1 MEGWVW
7 RRWWGTSSSIDSHVP
22 PVYSCSEDDAEQRA
36 RGGSTPRRPR
46 PAQTQTGALRDGR
59 LLADTVSAPSFP
71 VSTKSQQ
78 QPGLFSHAGCWN
90 VGKVLISG
98 RNVKASS
105 SLCGSQAAGTTVCIF
120 KAASSGI
127 LFFLKQISFHTVCC
141 CINNN
146 VISAAQQLS
155 NTVTDGLCA
164 AAPAVCQSPQT
175 LRLVNRPS
183 NKSELSLSLCLM

>member
-71 VSTKSQQ
+71 VSTQSQQ

-90 VGKVLISG
+90 VGFQG
-98 RNVKASS
+98 
-105 SLCGSQAAGTTVCIF
+105 GTLKPRPLSVEVRLQERLS
-120 KAASSGI
+120 A
-127 LFFLKQISFHTVCC
+127 FLKLLLLGFYFS
-141 CINNN
+141 
-146 VISAAQQLS
+146 
-155 NTVTDGLCA
+155 
-164 AAPAVCQSPQT
+164 
-175 LRLVNRPS
+175 
-183 NKSELSLSLCLM
+183 